1 MRKDTMTGRSAHG
14 GLLIFGLIWLGQLV
28 SLIGSGLTEFGIGV
42 WVYQRSES
50 ATEFALI
57 AFFTTLPHVLV
68 SPLAGA
74 LVDRWD
80 RRWVMIGSDC
90 GAALSSL
97 SVALL
102 AWSGR
107 LEVWQV
113 YLAVLFTSSCIA
125 FQFPAYISLMTHL
138 VPKQH
143 LGRAN
148 GLLGLA
154 WSAPLIAAPL
164 LAAALLEQ
172 VGLAGLILVDMVTFL
187 VGVSTLLMVRV
198 TGPATVTKPAA
209 TKDALL
215 CEVVVGWRYIA
226 ARPGLRQLLLVF
238 VPVNFSVG
246 LTNVLFAP
254 LVLSF
259 TSPAVLGSIVAIAG
273 GGGYLV
279 GSLLMTVWG
288 GPKRRVLG
296 ILGPGPLLGLGLLA
310 LGLGPSAALIAAA
323 GFLYFVCQPIINSC
337 DQALWQSKV
346 ALEVQGRVFATRRS
360 LEHAAV
366 LLAYLVAGPLAD
378 RVFGPLLMPTGPL
391 AGSVGLILGV
401 GPGRGIGLLLVL
413 LGLVTLLALA
423 WGVLSPRVR
432 RIDRELPDIEQE
444 LPTTVGEVASPSQ
457 SGGSRRAAEP
467 TVAAA
472 AAA

>member
-1 MRKDTMTGRSAHG
+1 MNGRSVNG

-42 WVYQRSES
+42 WVYQRSGS

-57 AFFTTLPHVLV
+57 AFFTTLPHVVV

-97 SVALL
+97 TVALL
-102 AWSGR
+102 AWSGN
-107 LEVWQV
+107 LQVWQV
-113 YLAVLFTSSCIA
+113 YLAVFVTSSCVA
-125 FQFPAYISLMTHL
+125 FQFPAYASLVTHL
-138 VPKQH
+138 VPKAQ

-148 GLLGLA
+148 GLIGLA
-154 WSAPLIAAPL
+154 WSAGLIAAPP
-164 LAAALLEQ
+164 LAAALLGR
-172 VGLAGLILVDMVTFL
+172 VGLTGLILLDLVTFL
-187 VGVSTLLMVRV
+187 VGVSTLLVARV
-198 TGPATVTKPAA
+198 EGPAAVSRPAA
-209 TKDALL
+209 TGTSLL
-215 CEVVVGWRYIA
+215 REVGAGWSYIA
-226 ARPGLRQLLLVF
+226 SRPGLRELLIIF
-238 VPVNFSVG
+238 VPVNFTVG

-259 TSPAVLGSIVAIAG
+259 APPEVLGTIVAIGAG
-273 GGGYLV
+273 GGFLV
-279 GSLLMTVWG
+279 GSLLMTAWG

-296 ILGPGPLLGLGLLA
+296 ILGPGPLLALGLLA
-310 LGLGPSAALIAAA
+310 LGLWPSAPLIAIA

-337 DQALWQSKV
+337 DQTLWQSKV
-346 ALEVQGRVFATRRS
+346 AREVQGRVFATRRAI
-360 LEHAAV
+360 EHAAV

-378 RVFGPLLMPTGPL
+378 QVFNPLLTPSGPL
-391 AGSVGLILGV
+391 ATSVGLVLGV

-423 WGVLSPRVR
+423 WGALSPRVR
-432 RIDRELPDIEQE
+432 QIDRELPDIDRD
-444 LPTTVGEVASPSQ
+444 LPATVGEVAPPSQ
-457 SGGSRRAAEP
+457 PNGPLHALEP
-467 TVAAA
+467 TVTAA
-472 AAA
+472 